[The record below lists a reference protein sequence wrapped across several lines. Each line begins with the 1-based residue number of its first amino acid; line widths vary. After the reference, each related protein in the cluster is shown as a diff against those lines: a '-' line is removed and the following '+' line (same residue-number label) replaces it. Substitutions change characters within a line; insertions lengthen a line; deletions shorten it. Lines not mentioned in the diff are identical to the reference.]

1 MSGTG
6 GLKTVTGG
14 SFPASIWSAFMK
26 DALKKKPVAEF
37 PAPPENALTPIECPD
52 FIETDL
58 EEIPFGCPIPE
69 IVTEFGPENTG
80 SDPVVTDSNQ
90 PVVPEPTATNEFGPE
105 PAPTD
110 EPVDEGRPD

>member
-1 MSGTG
+1 
-6 GLKTVTGG
+6 
-14 SFPASIWSAFMK
+14 MK
-26 DALKKKPVAEF
+26 DALKKKPVADF

-69 IVTEFGPENTG
+69 IVNEFGPENTG

-105 PAPTD
+105 PAPTATNEFGPEPAPTD